1 MTTNVEV
8 KEHVTTLNAQIL
20 VLMHVAKV
28 LNVEPGIMEQF
39 ARAHGVISEIPQLP
53 VAQTEIVDLAANAVA
68 AMLLEFL
75 DTEDLSKIS
84 SLHFTKIK
92 QISKTVPSSAN

>member
-8 KEHVTTLNAQIL
+8 KEPVTTLNAQIL

-28 LNVEPGIMEQF
+28 LNVEPGIMELF
-39 ARAHGVISEIPQLP
+39 ARVHGVISEIPQLP
-53 VAQTEIVDLAANAVA
+53 VVQTEIVDLAANAVA

-75 DTEDLSKIS
+75 DTEDSSKIS
-84 SLHFTKIK
+84 SLHYTKMNK
-92 QISKTVPSSAN
+92 YQKTVPLSAD

>member
-1 MTTNVEV
+1 MGNVEV

-28 LNVEPGIMEQF
+28 LNVEPGIMELF
-39 ARAHGVISEIPQLP
+39 ARVHGVISEILQLP
-53 VAQTEIVDLAANAVA
+53 VAQTEIADLAANAVA

-75 DTEDLSKIS
+75 DTEDSSKIS
-84 SLHFTKIK
+84 SLLSTKINIYHK
-92 QISKTVPSSAN
+92 IVPLSAD

>member
-8 KEHVTTLNAQIL
+8 KEPVTTLNAQIL

-28 LNVEPGIMEQF
+28 LNVEPGIMELF
-39 ARAHGVISEIPQLP
+39 ARVHGVISEIPQLP
-53 VAQTEIVDLAANAVA
+53 VVQTEIVDLAANAVA

-75 DTEDLSKIS
+75 DTEDSSKIS
-84 SLHFTKIK
+84 SLLSTKINK
-92 QISKTVPSSAN
+92 YQKIVPLSAN

>member
-20 VLMHVAKV
+20 VLMHAAKV
-28 LNVEPGIMEQF
+28 LNVEPGIMELF
-39 ARAHGVISEIPQLP
+39 ARVHGVISEIPQLP
-53 VAQTEIVDLAANAVA
+53 VVQTEIVDLAANAVA

-75 DTEDLSKIS
+75 DTEDSSKIS
-84 SLHFTKIK
+84 SLLSTKINK
-92 QISKTVPSSAN
+92 YQKIVPLSAN

>member
-28 LNVEPGIMEQF
+28 LNVEPGIMELF
-39 ARAHGVISEIPQLP
+39 ARVHGVISGIPLLP
-53 VAQTEIVDLAANAVA
+53 VVQTEIVDLAANDAA
-68 AMLLEFL
+68 AMLLESP
-75 DTEDLSKIS
+75 DIEDSSKIS
-84 SLHFTKIK
+84 YLHFTKIK
-92 QISKTVPSSAN
+92 